1 MYEKKLKNVCV
12 TGSGNGIGKAIAIL
26 LNEHGYNVA
35 CVDKNFNDAKK
46 TIKQFKNKNTKSIA
60 ILADIS
66 MIDEISVMISKVV
79 KAFGSLHIMINNAGV
94 TRTSDIMGLNE
105 DDWYWIN
112 NINSK
117 GTFFCLQ
124 AAAKQMKLQKSG
136 GRIINMSSIG
146 GRGFVDVS
154 NIIYA
159 GSKGAIIS
167 LTKTAAQQLGKY
179 SINVNAICPAPTF
192 TDIVKKLIKTRALE
206 QNKSEEE
213 VLKHYMRDVPLGR
226 FNEPNDI
233 AEMVLFLSSHES
245 QNISGQSFNVDG
257 GLIPS

>member
-1 MYEKKLKNVCV
+1 
-12 TGSGNGIGKAIAIL
+12 
-26 LNEHGYNVA
+26 
-35 CVDKNFNDAKK
+35 
-46 TIKQFKNKNTKSIA
+46 
-60 ILADIS
+60 
-66 MIDEISVMISKVV
+66 
-79 KAFGSLHIMINNAGV
+79 
-94 TRTSDIMGLNE
+94 
-105 DDWYWIN
+105 
-112 NINSK
+112 
-117 GTFFCLQ
+117 
-124 AAAKQMKLQKSG
+124 
-136 GRIINMSSIG
+136 MSSIG
-146 GRGFVDVS
+146 ARGFVDVS

-233 AEMVLFLSSHES
+233 AEIVLFLSSNES